1 MVVKG
6 SGYFKMWSLKQVW
19 LYLWITGMD
28 KSDSSNLE
36 IVYPNLCRKS
46 AEVSYIQIH
55 ALVKMMLISF
65 LHRMKYCFPFY
76 KICNRI
82 SLFRQTWIT
91 DVLVDTSIK
100 IKVSTET
107 NIIGLKKGLDFAPIQ
122 SKINELE

>member
-1 MVVKG
+1 MQKIGRGV
-6 SGYFKMWSLKQVW
+6 
-19 LYLWITGMD
+19 LYSNSCIGQND
-28 KSDSSNLE
+28 ANFFSSQD
-36 IVYPNLCRKS
+36 
-46 AEVSYIQIH
+46 EVLLS
-55 ALVKMMLISF
+55 
-65 LHRMKYCFPFY
+65 PFY

-82 SLFRQTWIT
+82 SLFRQTWII